1 MDNFELKPE
10 RKKFNW
16 KSLVWNFLT
25 VVVLL
30 SICCLAYYFLAIFN
44 NPNSPLNPFPPAPLA
59 TLYQTATP
67 TSTII
72 LREAT
77 RTPTKTIQPSPS
89 RTTAPTWTLL
99 PQMITPSITS
109 TPPVTP
115 TEPTPTI
122 TSTPMPVS
130 AVITYLAST
139 DFHPDKNC
147 DWLGVAGKVL
157 GTDGKPLQSKTLIQ
171 LGGTLD
177 GEAITLLALS
187 GTALAYDQSGF
198 ELILSDHPIAS
209 TQTLWIQLLDN
220 NTVQPLT
227 NKIYF
232 DTYGECTKNLV
243 MVVFTKTR

>member
-10 RKKFNW
+10 RKVNR
-16 KSLVWNFLT
+16 KSRVWNFLT
-25 VVVLL
+25 VVVVLG
-30 SICCLAYYFLAIFN
+30 ICGLAYYFLIIYN
-44 NPNSPLNPFPPAPLA
+44 NPNSPLNPFPPAPLP
-59 TLYQTATP
+59 TLYQTVTP

-77 RTPTKTIQPSPS
+77 WTPTKTIQPSPS

-99 PQMITPSITS
+99 PQMITPSITRTS
-109 TPPVTP
+109 PVMP

-130 AVITYLAST
+130 AEITHLAST

-147 DWLGVAGKVL
+147 AWLGIAGKVL

-177 GEAITLLALS
+177 GEAINLLALS
-187 GTALAYDQSGF
+187 GTALAYGQSGF
-198 ELILSDHPIAS
+198 EFVLSDHPIAS
-209 TQTLWIQLLDN
+209 TQMLWIQLLDN
-220 NTVQPLT
+220 STATPLT

-232 DTYGECTKNLV
+232 DTYGGCTQNLV

>member
-1 MDNFELKPE
+1 MDNFELKPD
-10 RKKFNW
+10 RKVNR

-25 VVVLL
+25 VVVVLG
-30 SICCLAYYFLAIFN
+30 ICGLAYYFLTIFN
-44 NPNSPLNPFPPAPLA
+44 NPNSPLNPFPPALPP
-59 TLYQTATP
+59 TLYQTVTP

-89 RTTAPTWTLL
+89 RTRAPTWTLL
-99 PQMITPSITS
+99 PQMITPSITR
-109 TPPVTP
+109 TPPVMP

-130 AVITYLAST
+130 AEITYLAST
-139 DFHPDKNC
+139 DFHSDKNC
-147 DWLGVAGKVL
+147 AWLGVAGKVL
-157 GTDGKPLQSKTLIQ
+157 GTDGKPLQSKTLIL

-187 GTALAYDQSGF
+187 GTAPAYGQSGF

-209 TQTLWIQLLDN
+209 TQTLWIQLLDH

-232 DTYGECTKNLV
+232 GTYGECTQNLV
-243 MVVFTKTR
+243 MVVFTKIH